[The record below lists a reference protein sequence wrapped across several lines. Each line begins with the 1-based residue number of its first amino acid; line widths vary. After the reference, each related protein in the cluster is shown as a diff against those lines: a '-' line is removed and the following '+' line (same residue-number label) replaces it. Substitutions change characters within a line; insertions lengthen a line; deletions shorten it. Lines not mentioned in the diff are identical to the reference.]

1 MAAARYGTAQGRAVP
16 PKSGISGFPTLSGS
30 DRASRRKHSHSSQY
44 PRSDKDRTL
53 SPGGHDERPRTR
65 TVANSITNDGRIG
78 TTLPWSEAQQ
88 RIADARYYWLA
99 TVHSSGRPH
108 VRPVLAVWVGDA
120 LCTTSNPAAREGRNL
135 DYDSNCS
142 IAVSADDMHIVL
154 EGTASK
160 VVESAVL
167 ERIAEAYR
175 SKYDWPVT
183 VVDGAFDTPLRRAY
197 GRSASVSAV
206 SDPTGDRVRTCQRQ
220 RSRSC

>member
-1 MAAARYGTAQGRAVP
+1 
-16 PKSGISGFPTLSGS
+16 
-30 DRASRRKHSHSSQY
+30 
-44 PRSDKDRTL
+44 
-53 SPGGHDERPRTR
+53 
-65 TVANSITNDGRIG
+65 
-78 TTLPWSEAQQ
+78 
-88 RIADARYYWLA
+88 
-99 TVHSSGRPH
+99 
-108 VRPVLAVWVGDA
+108 VGDA